1 MILNIILGVLGIV
14 LYTLIKARPYLF
26 SKEVATD
33 WNKLLREN
41 IPSWIWAVMVLVVI
55 AVILTYAP
63 EANQVVGQLFGGM
76 DLQNS
81 PVGFLVLGIAL
92 SFGTKEASV

>member
-14 LYTLIKARPYLF
+14 LYTLIKARPYLQ
-26 SKEVATD
+26 SSEIPTN
-33 WNKLLREN
+33 WNKLLWEN
-41 IPSWIWAVMVLVVI
+41 LPSWLWAILVLIVI

-81 PVGFLVLGIAL
+81 PVGFLMMGIAL
-92 SFGTKEASV
+92 SFGTKEIQK